1 MIRLCSKTH
10 DSEKGLRIFNDMQL
24 DGFVE
29 HSKPYNS
36 VLGAC
41 AATKRYS
48 PKAIEYWHLMHAKSI
63 KPDEVTYT
71 LVLKACAH
79 LGDVQT
85 AFDVLQEM
93 KLNGFEPNEHVYN

>member
-1 MIRLCSKTH
+1 MSYMIRLCSKTH

-41 AATKRYS
+41 AAKIILS
-48 PKAIEYWHLMHAKSI
+48 S
-63 KPDEVTYT
+63 
-71 LVLKACAH
+71 CA
-79 LGDVQT
+79 T
-85 AFDVLQEM
+85 ANSSLFVI
-93 KLNGFEPNEHVYN
+93 